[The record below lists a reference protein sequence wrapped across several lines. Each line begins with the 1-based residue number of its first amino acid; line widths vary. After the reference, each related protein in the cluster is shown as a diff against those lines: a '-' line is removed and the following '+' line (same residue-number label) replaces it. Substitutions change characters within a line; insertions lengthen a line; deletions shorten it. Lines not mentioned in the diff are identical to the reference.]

1 MCSITPDLPEATI
14 DAQPKTRIPY
24 RGDHRVVARPGVM
37 RRSEQQAVTP
47 THARSLPWFKIDG
60 FPCRLARQQLRAA
73 LLHAE
78 TTQSAGIAFACRA
91 VPEFMSAPAT
101 FRIRRLGGLGATPGL
116 GEQPRR
122 RQATAWLRLSE
133 VSSPGGAVEAAALVL
148 AIQEF
153 VASGGGRRQVGAA
166 RVLHRRGGGS
176 ALAVSVGVA
185 VGVPKEQR
193 PRARSTCSRL
203 VRLARSGSE
212 PESRTGLSSEV
223 DCVRRSVG
231 RPSLRRWREQ
241 PVRA

>member
-60 FPCRLARQQLRAA
+60 FPCRRARQQLRAA

-78 TTQSAGIAFACRA
+78 TTQSAAIAFACRA

-101 FRIRRLGGLGATPGL
+101 FRIRRLGGLGATPALESSHAGV
-116 GEQPRR
+116 RR
-122 RQATAWLRLSE
+122 RRGSGCPKSAVRAVPSRLLLLCLLFRSSWLAAE
-133 VSSPGGAVEAAALVL
+133 GG
-148 AIQEF
+148 
-153 VASGGGRRQVGAA
+153 RQVGAA

-223 DCVRRSVG
+223 DCVRTSVG

>member
-60 FPCRLARQQLRAA
+60 FPCRRARQQLRAA

-78 TTQSAGIAFACRA
+78 TTQSAAIAFACRA

-153 VASGGGRRQVGAA
+153 VASGGGRASGRRRQSAASPGRRVSSGRVGGRGRWRSEGAA
-166 RVLHRRGGGS
+166 SARPVYVLETGAIS
-176 ALAVSVGVA
+176 
-185 VGVPKEQR
+185 PKR
-193 PRARSTCSRL
+193 KRAR
-203 VRLARSGSE
+203 VPDGAFIRS
-212 PESRTGLSSEV
+212 
-223 DCVRRSVG
+223 
-231 RPSLRRWREQ
+231 
-241 PVRA
+241 